1 MAKPKSNNDQ
11 IRDTAYHIAA
21 LADSSDHTERQHLAA
36 NLAIVLG
43 LTAEQIADGQEA
55 RRNVNT
61 LRSRRHVRE
70 MRQRAG
76 QPRPQCV
83 SDILTITGGGLQYDS
98 QAFDLAPAALRGQVL
113 EAMRQAVT
121 A

>member
-1 MAKPKSNNDQ
+1 MSTQAFTFNHNPQSILADGASNDQ
-11 IRDTAYHIAA
+11 IRDA
-21 LADSSDHTERQHLAA
+21 
-36 NLAIVLG
+36 
-43 LTAEQIADGQEA
+43 
-55 RRNVNT
+55 
-61 LRSRRHVRE
+61 
-70 MRQRAG
+70 
-76 QPRPQCV
+76 V